1 MKKNE
6 IRESILKRADE
17 LARSGKYDGYMFIE
31 LQLRQEGYRE
41 ARTILDSSDIR
52 KELNQLCEESKG
64 IR

>member
-6 IRESILKRADE
+6 TREIILKRADE
-17 LARSGKYDGYMFIE
+17 LARSGKHDGYMTIE
-31 LQLRQEGYRE
+31 LQLKQEDYRE
-41 ARTILDSSDIR
+41 ARTILDNSDIR